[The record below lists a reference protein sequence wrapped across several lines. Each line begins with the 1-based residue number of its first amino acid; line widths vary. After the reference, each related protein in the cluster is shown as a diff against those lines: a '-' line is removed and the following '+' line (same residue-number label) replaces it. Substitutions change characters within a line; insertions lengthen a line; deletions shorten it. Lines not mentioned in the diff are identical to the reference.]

1 MCVLCLCLAGCTMA
15 VKKDPLKT
23 YRKRRDFTESPEP
36 RGKKQ
41 VTSPAHPELVE
52 GGKRIFVIQ
61 KHAASHLH
69 YDFRIEVEGVLKS
82 WAVPKG
88 PSLNPKIK
96 RLAIPTDDHPIEYAT
111 FEGTIPEG
119 HYGAGTVMVWDTGT
133 YRNIKKKKDRL
144 VSMKKCVKD
153 GQIEVW
159 LEGKKLQGGY
169 ALIKTIPSIH
179 RAKRGTQD
187 ERDRWLLIKMRDE
200 HASAKR
206 NPVNTQNKSV
216 QTGRTMAQIRK
227 DTK

>member
-23 YRKRRDFTESPEP
+23 YRKRRDFTRSPEP
-36 RGKKQ
+36 PAFAKASAGRRGKKKKAGE
-41 VTSPAHPELVE
+41 P
-52 GGKRIFVIQ
+52 IFVIQ
-61 KHAASHLH
+61 KHAATHLH

-169 ALIKTIPSIH
+169 ALIKT
-179 RAKRGTQD
+179 TD
-187 ERDRWLLIKMRDE
+187 NRWLLIKMRDE
-200 HASAKR
+200 YASAKR